1 MADALIITSLITAI
15 GSLVISILTHIK
27 HSKCLGVDI
36 TTTESH
42 TPTIPEINYGNM
54 IEAITQQPRPL
65 IISDP
70 IPIPASP
77 KPKKNYL

>member
-42 TPTIPEINYGNM
+42 TPVDKIPILNRVHISNPIIGE
-54 IEAITQQPRPL
+54 P
-65 IISDP
+65 IISQP